1 MLVTGSLGGD
11 EKKNILARD
20 IGIRQGEVLNGL
32 DENISYSVIPTTR
45 RPGL

>member
-11 EKKNILARD
+11 EKNILARD
-20 IGIRQGEVLNGL
+20 IGLRQGEVLNGL
-32 DENISYSVIPTTR
+32 DENVSYSVIPTTR